1 MGNGMKMLLVLAL
14 MFGGI
19 YLFSISHR
27 YIKAAKRNKNRKAK
41 LKNEDEFRQRKL
53 KLKKIREEKAWL
65 IELRRKE
72 IKRQFKWLE
81 GMNQKIKSKARV
93 E

>member
-14 MFGGI
+14 MFSGI

-27 YIKAAKRNKNRKAK
+27 YIKAAKQKRAIERKRKQKKNIE
-41 LKNEDEFRQRKL
+41 NERMRLQN
-53 KLKKIREEKAWL
+53 IREEKARL
-65 IELRRKE
+65 IELRREE
-72 IKRQFKWLE
+72 IKQHFNWLE
-81 GMNQKIKSKARV
+81 GMNKTIKIKQ

>member
-1 MGNGMKMLLVLAL
+1 MGNGIKMLIILAL

-27 YIKAAKRNKNRKAK
+27 YIKAAKRKRVIEGKMK
-41 LKNEDEFRQRKL
+41 KKEKIENERMRLQS
-53 KLKKIREEKAWL
+53 IREEKARL
-65 IELRRKE
+65 IELRREE
-72 IKRQFKWLE
+72 IKQHFNWLE
-81 GMNQKIKSKARV
+81 EMNKMIKIKQ

>member
-27 YIKAAKRNKNRKAK
+27 YIKAAKRKRVIERKRK
-41 LKNEDEFRQRKL
+41 KREKFKNERMRLQS
-53 KLKKIREEKAWL
+53 IREEKARL
-65 IELRRKE
+65 IELRREE
-72 IKRQFKWLE
+72 IKQHFNWLE
-81 GMNQKIKSKARV
+81 GMNKMIKIKQ